1 MEVKKKI
8 FIKARERVDSTI
20 LTANSTG
27 ADSADNQPKSAF
39 SAFMLEDEEED
50 DVEDE
55 TQSKSIDSSK
65 INENE
70 DKNDNQEIIFT
81 W

>member
-39 SAFMLEDEEED
+39 SAFMFEDEEED
-50 DVEDE
+50 ENAFELVPPDQY
-55 TQSKSIDSSK
+55 TQRHLLV
-65 INENE
+65 
-70 DKNDNQEIIFT
+70 
-81 W
+81 